1 MRIALMAYR
10 FLLAQFHKYFYS
22 FDAKDFNTGY
32 TNAPFYND
40 KNDSVAYVCNA
51 MWHMFGAVD
60 DGQSLVYRFGNE
72 PTYFEG
78 MSEERRRELHQ

>member
-1 MRIALMAYR
+1 MFADGGTGEGLTVPLTYAASGTVVSG
-10 FLLAQFHKYFYS
+10 AQYS

-40 KNDSVAYVCNA
+40 KNVRLPNVCNA

-60 DGQSLVYRFGNE
+60 DGQTLGLSLR
-72 PTYFEG
+72 
-78 MSEERRRELHQ
+78 Q